1 LLFALCSLLF
11 ASRFNVRCWMLN
23 VRCSGTAPASGAGNG
38 ALAVASAAPEGS
50 GTADHT
56 DYANIFIRGI
66 RGFILC
72 AGLLEML
79 VGEGADQSSRGG
91 CAPRSPLPAVDL
103 CPSVFICGCF
113 GYRLDQ
119 HDSKKIF
126 RNSERNS
133 LHRYRIKCINLAFT
147 GHSDS

>member
-1 LLFALCSLLF
+1 
-11 ASRFNVRCWMLN
+11 MLN

-56 DYANIFIRGI
+56 DYANILI

-91 CAPRSPLPAVDL
+91 CAPRSLL
-103 CPSVFICGCF
+103 LICVHRCSSGVA
-113 GYRLDQ
+113 LDI
-119 HDSKKIF
+119 DSISTTPKKFSATPKEI
-126 RNSERNS
+126 
-133 LHRYRIKCINLAFT
+133 HCIGT
-147 GHSDS
+147 GSNV